1 LELENIDL
9 ETAAMELVGNSGE
22 SRSLSFEA
30 IYLSKEGKIEE
41 AKNKINKAKESMLK
55 AHSIQTSL
63 ICKEAEGENFK
74 IGLLM
79 IHAQDHLMTSILA
92 REFAEEIIFLHEKID
107 NFNRIVKALPRSLK

>member
-1 LELENIDL
+1 MDL

-22 SRSLSFEA
+22 SRSYSFEA
-30 IYLSKEGKIEE
+30 IHLAKEGKVEE
-41 AKNKINKAKESMLK
+41 AKENISKARESSLK

-63 ICKEAEGENFK
+63 ICAEADGEDFK

-92 REFAEEIIFLHEKID
+92 RELAEEIVSLHEKMDIL
-107 NFNRIVKALPRSLK
+107 NEKIKALSTPASI

>member
-1 LELENIDL
+1 MDI

-22 SRSLSFEA
+22 SRSYSFEA
-30 IYLSKEGKIEE
+30 IHLAKEGNIEE
-41 AKNKINKAKESMLK
+41 AKKKIQEAKESSLK

-63 ICKEAEGENFK
+63 ICEEADGKDFK

-92 REFAEEIIFLHEKID
+92 RELAEEIISLHEKME
-107 NFNRIVKALPRSLK
+107 NFNEKIKALLTPASL